1 MSRSNRRRRPARD
14 WTTVCVGI
22 ITLATIIAAATVAAS
37 INFSRPQPAP
47 IADYG
52 PIHPTVVAGSIALFS
67 LWAYLFVVFTGL
79 LALFIATAD
88 EQEPIAR
95 LAALA
100 FYAQV
105 FAVVIFASIIILGP
119 LT

>member
-1 MSRSNRRRRPARD
+1 MTRSNRRRRPARD

-37 INFSRPQPAP
+37 VNFSRLPA
-47 IADYG
+47 ADYG
-52 PIHPTVVAGSIALFS
+52 PIHRTVIAGSIALFS
-67 LWAYLFVVFTGL
+67 LWAYLFVVFAGL
-79 LALFIATAD
+79 LALFGPTSN

-95 LAALA
+95 LTALA